1 MIRTLI
7 TTTALT
13 TALLVAPAF
22 AQEAATNQPAQG
34 TAGSDLLSQGYE
46 VVDTDGLASRLLG
59 FPVYTS
65 AANDAE
71 RLGEINDLVV
81 NQDGQIAAVILGVGG
96 FLGVG
101 EKNVAVNYT
110 DLQWVMAED
119 NTERLV
125 LETTRE
131 ALNDA
136 PAVEIVEDQ
145 PMQTA
150 VAPTA
155 DQAPGEEAMEGEAQE
170 QAAVEQPAEGV
181 ATDDQTQQQAAVEQP
196 AEGVATDDQT
206 QQQAAVEQPAEGAAT
221 DDEQLETGAVGQ
233 PQATP
238 DAIEPLNR
246 ENLVDFD
253 ETTLTAEELIGTNVY
268 GPDDQHIGVIGD
280 FVLGEEGKQ
289 IDAVIIDFGGFLGIG
304 TKEVAVAF
312 ENLDF
317 FADENG
323 NNRYLVLNITREQME
338 QAVAFNR
345 DTYPQERESQR
356 LLVSEAT

>member
-196 AEGVATDDQT
+196 AEG
-206 QQQAAVEQPAEGAAT
+206 AAT

>member
-13 TALLVAPAF
+13 TALLVGPAF

-34 TAGSDLLSQGYE
+34 AAGSDLLNQGYDM
-46 VVDTDGLASRLLG
+46 VDTDGLASRLLG

-81 NQDGQIAAVILGVGG
+81 NQEGQIAAVIIGVGG

-110 DLQWVMAED
+110 DLQWVVAED

-155 DQAPGEEAMEGEAQE
+155 DQAPGEEAMEGEAQQ
-170 QAAVEQPAEGV
+170 QAAVEQPADGV
-181 ATDDQTQQQAAVEQP
+181 ATDDQTQQQAAI
-196 AEGVATDDQT
+196 
-206 QQQAAVEQPAEGAAT
+206 EQPAEGAAT
-221 DDEQLETGAVGQ
+221 DDPQLETGAVGQ
-233 PQATP
+233 QQATP
-238 DAIEPLNR
+238 GAIEPLNR
-246 ENLVDFD
+246 QNLVDFD

-280 FVLGEEGKQ
+280 FVLGKDAKQ

-323 NNRYLVLNITREQME
+323 DNRYLILNVTREQME

-356 LLVSEAT
+356 LLVSEAS

>member
-22 AQEAATNQPAQG
+22 AQDAATNQPAQS
-34 TAGSDLLSQGYE
+34 AGQSDLLNQGYQM
-46 VVDTDGLASRLLG
+46 VDTDGLASRLLG

-71 RLGEINDLVV
+71 QLGEINDLVV
-81 NQDGQIAAVILGVGG
+81 NQDGQIGAVIIGVGG

-101 EKNVAVNYT
+101 EKNVAVSYT
-110 DLQWVMAED
+110 DLQWVTAED

-125 LETTRE
+125 LETTQE
-131 ALNDA
+131 ALNAA

-150 VAPTA
+150 VAPA
-155 DQAPGEEAMEGEAQE
+155 DQAPGGEAMEGEAQQ
-170 QAAVEQPAEGV
+170 QAATEQPAEGAV
-181 ATDDQTQQQAAVEQP
+181 TDQQAMET
-196 AEGVATDDQT
+196 AET
-206 QQQAAVEQPAEGAAT
+206 QQPAEGAAT
-221 DDEQLETGAVGQ
+221 DQQAMETAETQQPADGATTDEQLETGAISEQ
-233 PQATP
+233 QTTP
-238 DAIEPLNR
+238 GAMEPLNR

-253 ETTLTAEELIGTNVY
+253 ETTLTAEELIGTDVY

-280 FVLGEEGKQ
+280 LVLGQNGEQ
-289 IDAVIIDFGGFLGIG
+289 IDAVIVDFGGFLGIG
-304 TKEVAVAF
+304 TKEVAVGF

-317 FADENG
+317 YADENG
-323 NNRYLVLNITREQME
+323 DNRYLILNVTREQME
-338 QAVAFNR
+338 QATAFNR

-356 LLVSEAT
+356 LVVSEAS

>member
-13 TALLVAPAF
+13 TALLVGPAF

-34 TAGSDLLSQGYE
+34 AAGSDLLNQGYDM
-46 VVDTDGLASRLLG
+46 VDTDGLASRLLG

-81 NQDGQIAAVILGVGG
+81 NQEGQIAAVIIGVGG

-101 EKNVAVNYT
+101 EKNVALNYT
-110 DLQWVMAED
+110 DLQWVVAED

-131 ALNDA
+131 ALNNA

-155 DQAPGEEAMEGEAQE
+155 DQPPGEEVMEDQAQQ
-170 QAAVEQPAEGV
+170 QAAVEQPADGV
-181 ATDDQTQQQAAVEQP
+181 ATDDQTQQQAAI
-196 AEGVATDDQT
+196 
-206 QQQAAVEQPAEGAAT
+206 EQPAEGAAT
-221 DDEQLETGAVGQ
+221 DDPQLETGAVGQ
-233 PQATP
+233 QQATP
-238 DAIEPLNR
+238 GAIEPLNR
-246 ENLVDFD
+246 QNLVDFD

-280 FVLGEEGKQ
+280 FVLGQDGKQ

-304 TKEVAVAF
+304 VKEVAVAF

-323 NNRYLVLNITREQME
+323 NNRYLILNVTREQME
-338 QAVAFNR
+338 QAVAF
-345 DTYPQERESQR
+345 DPETYPQERESQR
-356 LLVSEAT
+356 LLVSEAS

>member
-13 TALLVAPAF
+13 TALLVGPAF

-34 TAGSDLLSQGYE
+34 AAGSDLLNQGYDM
-46 VVDTDGLASRLLG
+46 VDTDGLASRLLG

-81 NQDGQIAAVILGVGG
+81 NQEGQIAAVIIGVGG

-101 EKNVAVNYT
+101 EKNVALNYT
-110 DLQWVMAED
+110 DLQWVVAED

-131 ALNDA
+131 ALNNA

-155 DQAPGEEAMEGEAQE
+155 DQPPGEEVMEDQAQQ
-170 QAAVEQPAEGV
+170 QAAVEQPADGV
-181 ATDDQTQQQAAVEQP
+181 ATDDQTQQQAAI
-196 AEGVATDDQT
+196 
-206 QQQAAVEQPAEGAAT
+206 EQPAEGAAT
-221 DDEQLETGAVGQ
+221 DDPQLETGAVGQ
-233 PQATP
+233 QQATP
-238 DAIEPLNR
+238 GAIEPLNR
-246 ENLVDFD
+246 QNLVDFD

-280 FVLGEEGKQ
+280 FVLGKDAKQ

-323 NNRYLVLNITREQME
+323 NNRYLILNVTREQME
-338 QAVAFNR
+338 QAVAFDP

-356 LLVSEAT
+356 LLVSEAS